1 MLITMKNIYCKLN
14 YFVVLL
20 SEHIRSYGLTPAV
33 IKINLLR
40 RFLSFED
47 IRFYGLTPAIIKI
60 NLLRRFLSFEHIRFY
75 GLTPA
80 VIKIN
85 LLRRFYLK
93 IENA

>member
-1 MLITMKNIYCKLN
+1 MKNIYCKLN

-20 SEHIRSYGLTPAV
+20 SEDIRSYGLTPVVIKIYLLRRFLSFEHIRFCGLTPVV

-47 IRFYGLTPAIIKI
+47 IRFY
-60 NLLRRFLSFEHIRFY
+60 R
-75 GLTPA
+75 LTPA

-85 LLRRFYLK
+85 LLRRFSLK

>member
-1 MLITMKNIYCKLN
+1 MKNIYCKLN

-47 IRFYGLTPAIIKI
+47 IRFYRLTPAVIKI
-60 NLLRRFLSFEHIRFY
+60 NLLRRFSFEDICFY
-75 GLTPA
+75 GLTPV